1 MFVSRQ
7 VVPHFILPH
16 FLCVQFARPRG
27 CAGALRMHIETTR
40 RGEARQGEARHHQ
53 WMQHVTFTAS
63 VTSDD
68 EMNHSTHSR
77 SRGHEV
83 SGPHHIDPL
92 ADASTHNV
100 KSVDWTSVSVVDSF
114 HNVNVIFHRRPGG
127 QAARLPGCQLPA
139 ASCLSV
145 CLSVCLFL
153 VSMFACLLVVSS
165 WERHESTSTIT
176 LWSSSAASI
185 VQMGASRG
193 LRGLAPPALT
203 DLLMSYLFANQ
214 SGLLLTFDFPKAD
227 QVSPFSSVIRLTWHC
242 LLWRSADVCIELCNS
257 LDVDFCK
264 VLPRLCD
271 GSTVIHD
278 ICSSSSSSSRPI

>member
-1 MFVSRQ
+1 MLHLQRASLVTTRWITQ
-7 VVPHFILPH
+7 HTVVLGGTRSADRITSI
-16 FLCVQFARPRG
+16 R
-27 CAGALRMHIETTR
+27 LRMQVRTMWSLWT
-40 RGEARQGEARHHQ
+40 GHQ
-53 WMQHVTFTAS
+53 SASSTAS
-63 VTSDD
+63 TTS
-68 EMNHSTHSR
+68 MSYFI
-77 SRGHEV
+77 V
-83 SGPHHIDPL
+83 
-92 ADASTHNV
+92 
-100 KSVDWTSVSVVDSF
+100 
-114 HNVNVIFHRRPGG
+114 G
-127 QAARLPGCQLPA
+127 QAARQPGCQAASCQLPA
-139 ASCLSV
+139 V